1 MYRHTFSLHD
11 ALPVLVSEMQL
22 DAFID
27 PLTGVFN
34 RAGWINR
41 LAHIDAMASSS
52 DDDAAIV
59 MLDLDFLKT
68 VNDTR
73 GHAAG
78 DDLLRLTAQTISS
91 VLRST
96 DSVGRLGGDEFGVV
110 VQNATPIV
118 AASLTRRRG
127 HEVGRGAGRER
138 GGQRG

>member
-1 MYRHTFSLHD
+1 MALVVNLHAELD
-11 ALPVLVSEMQL
+11 VAEQIVIEMQR

-68 VNDTR
+68 VHDTR

-78 DDLLRLTAQTISS
+78 DDLLRRPAQTISS
-91 VLRST
+91 ALRSR
-96 DSVGRLGGDEFGVV
+96 SDE
-110 VQNATPIV
+110 
-118 AASLTRRRG
+118 RRVRKG
-127 HEVGRGAGRER
+127 CVRQCRSR
-138 GGQRG
+138 WWP